1 MFFHTGKL
9 QFEAKPER
17 PDPVY
22 ARRLQELVGGA
33 AGEITVTMQYLF
45 QGFNCRMPGK
55 YKDMIMDIATE
66 EIGHVE
72 MLATMV
78 ARLLEGAP
86 SQVTAEAVGEDPVL
100 AAVIGGMD
108 PQQAIIGGGGALPAD
123 SNGYPWNGRYVMAS
137 GNLLADFYANVAAEA
152 QSRLQTA
159 RLYGMTDDAGVKAML
174 QFNLARDTAHQNQWL
189 AGIEQ
194 LREDGLADSVVQ
206 DDLHEVEVAEHA
218 ASLWH
223 LSDGAESQQGR
234 WATGPTPD
242 GRHEFSFI
250 PEPEALGGPA
260 LAPPPDPLL
269 FGTGPTA
276 AQ

>member
-55 YKDMIMDIATE
+55 YKDMIMDVATE

-86 SQVTAEAVGEDPVL
+86 AQVTAEAVGEDPVL

-123 SNGYPWNGRYVMAS
+123 SNGVPWNGRYVMAS

-194 LREDGLADSVVQ
+194 LREDGLAGTVEDS
-206 DDLHEVEVAEHA
+206 LHEVEVSEHA
-218 ASLWH
+218 ATLWH
-223 LSDGAESQQGR
+223 LSDGAESQNGR
-234 WATGPTPD
+234 WAAGPTPD
-242 GRHEFSFI
+242 GRHEFEVI
-250 PEPEALGGPA
+250 AQPQPLGGVGQ
-260 LAPPPDPLL
+260 APPPDPLL
-269 FGTGPTA
+269 FGTGPMP

>member
-86 SQVTAEAVGEDPVL
+86 AQVTAEAVGEDPVL

-108 PQQAIIGGGGALPAD
+108 PQQAIIGGGAALPAD

-194 LREDGLADSVVQ
+194 LREDGLADTVEDS
-206 DDLHEVEVAEHA
+206 LHEVEVTEHA
-218 ASLWH
+218 ATLWH
-223 LSDGAESQQGR
+223 LSDGTESQNGR
-234 WATGPTPD
+234 WAAGPTPD
-242 GRHEFSFI
+242 GRHEFGVI
-250 PEPEALGGPA
+250 TQPQPLGEPG

-269 FGTGPTA
+269 FATGPTA

>member
-33 AGEITVTMQYLF
+33 AGELTVTMQYLF

-55 YKDMIMDIATE
+55 YKDMIMDVATE

-86 SQVTAEAVGEDPVL
+86 SQVTAEAVSGDPVL
-100 AAVIGGMD
+100 AAVVGGMD

-123 SNGYPWNGRYVMAS
+123 SNGYPWNGRYVLAS

-194 LREDGLADSVVQ
+194 LREDGLADTVE
-206 DDLHEVEVAEHA
+206 DALHEEELTEHA
-218 ASLWH
+218 ATLWH
-223 LSDGAESQQGR
+223 LSDGTESQNGR
-234 WATGPTPD
+234 WAAGPTPD
-242 GRHEFSFI
+242 GRHEFGVVAQ
-250 PEPEALGGPA
+250 PVPLGGPA
-260 LAPPPDPLL
+260 MAPPPDPML
-269 FGTGPTA
+269 FGTGPAA